1 MTYSQLLIEPEAEP
15 GSAACTEAAPAG
27 ASAAGD
33 APASQS
39 SFAATDQ
46 TLPLLSSSLDDVD
59 LDVDTLDDIMWDD
72 FEDIGFHAA
81 SHPDL

>member
-1 MTYSQLLIEPEAEP
+1 MTYSQLLIGPEAEC
-15 GSAACTEAAPAG
+15 GSAACTEAAPA
-27 ASAAGD
+27 AAAED
-33 APASQS
+33 APASHS
-39 SFAATDQ
+39 SFTATHQ

-72 FEDIGFHAA
+72 FEDLGFHAA